1 MVEREASG
9 NFEYLWDDPDENDGL
24 TSHDHVS
31 DAEAAGDFDYVLP
44 DPDDDPW
51 DDPDDHLWDQPQ
63 TPDDI
68 RFDAF
73 NMNTWSF
80 RPTPT
85 PWYRTRPAVT
95 ALIATAGA
103 AAAIVVA
110 GVLLVFRGPGD
121 YVDEPTSVTTTAPA
135 TTPAATASSSPPAPP
150 PPPPPPPPAP
160 LATTTAT
167 ASATAGGGAN
177 DHRDGADRAHRPTT
191 ADKEARDRGDSHAH
205 HPIADQRAAAAASPT

>member
-1 MVEREASG
+1 M
-9 NFEYLWDDPDENDGL
+9 
-24 TSHDHVS
+24 
-31 DAEAAGDFDYVLP
+31 LP
-44 DPDDDPW
+44 DPDDDP
-51 DDPDDHLWDQPQ
+51 WDQPQ

-80 RPTPT
+80 RPAPT

-135 TTPAATASSSPPAPP
+135 TTPAATASSSPP
-150 PPPPPPPPAP
+150 
-160 LATTTAT
+160 TTTAT
-167 ASATAGGGAN
+167 TGATTTTATTTTASTPATATAGAPAD
-177 DHRDGADRAHRPTT
+177 DHRDGADPAHRPTT

-205 HPIADQRAAAAASPT
+205 HPIADQRAAAAAFPT

>member
-1 MVEREASG
+1 M
-9 NFEYLWDDPDENDGL
+9 

-31 DAEAAGDFDYVLP
+31 DPEAAGDFDYVLP
-44 DPDDDPW
+44 DPDDDP
-51 DDPDDHLWDQPQ
+51 WDQPQ

-80 RPTPT
+80 RPAPT

-135 TTPAATASSSPPAPP
+135 TTPAATASSRPRPAAATTAATATTGPP
-150 PPPPPPPPAP
+150 PPLRAATAPLPPPPEA
-160 LATTTAT
+160 
-167 ASATAGGGAN
+167 ATAGGGVN
-177 DHRDGADRAHRPTT
+177 DHRDGADSADRPTT

-205 HPIADQRAAAAASPT
+205 HPIADQRAAAAASPHIIDRCNGLDRLVLISGYR